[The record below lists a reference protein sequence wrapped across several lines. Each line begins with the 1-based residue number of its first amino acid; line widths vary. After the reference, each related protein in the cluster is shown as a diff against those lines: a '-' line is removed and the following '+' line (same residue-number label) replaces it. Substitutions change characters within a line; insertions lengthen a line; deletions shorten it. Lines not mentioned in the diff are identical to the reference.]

1 MDINKVLISES
12 DNAYLYLVPE
22 HSLIWVEFKE
32 SDLLD
37 EEDYKKA
44 AVGVLELTKQKGI
57 KKMLFN
63 TLKLRAVLSVDLQR
77 WIAENVNKELLQ
89 LLDKVAIIEPKNP
102 ITHLSLQ
109 QYIEESLRYGTRAKE
124 AIFQDLAQAV
134 KWLLT
139 D

>member
-12 DNAYLYLVPE
+12 DNAILYLVPE
-22 HSLIWVEFKE
+22 HSLIWIEFKDT
-32 SDLLD
+32 DLLD
-37 EEDYKKA
+37 EENYKKA
-44 AVGVLELTKQKGI
+44 SLGVLDLVKQKGI

-63 TLKLRAVLSVDLQR
+63 TLKLKAVLSVDLQR
-77 WIAENVNKELLQ
+77 WIAENVNKDLLQ
-89 LLDKVAIIEPKNP
+89 LLDKVAVVEPQNP

-124 AIFQDLAQAV
+124 AIFQDLEHAL